1 MRNKDDVDNVNNEF
15 NEEEITMLANKAVDS
30 LVGLVL
36 SFIIL
41 FLEPYVVS
49 LMWKWFVVS
58 LGVPKIGYWHAFG
71 LTLLV
76 NFLMYKATDNKDVT
90 NKQLVHALY
99 YVLVTWLVSFGI
111 SFLV

>member
-36 SFIIL
+36 SFILL
-41 FLEPYVVS
+41 FLAPYVFM
-49 LMWKWFVVS
+49 LMWKWFIVR
-58 LGVPKIGYWHAFG
+58 LGVPNIGYWHAFG

-76 NFLMYKATDNKDVT
+76 NFLTYKTTDTKVT
-90 NKQLVHALY
+90 NKQLAYALW
-99 YVLVTWLVSFGI
+99 YVLITWLVSFGI